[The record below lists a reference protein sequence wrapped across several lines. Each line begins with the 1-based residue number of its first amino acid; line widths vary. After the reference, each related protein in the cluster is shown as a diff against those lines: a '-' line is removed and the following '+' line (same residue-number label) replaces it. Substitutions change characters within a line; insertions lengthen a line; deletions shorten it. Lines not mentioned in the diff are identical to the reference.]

1 MNKPDP
7 KELLKARLAETF
19 ENDTQ
24 EVVARKLMTTQGNV
38 SKWLNGQIPTTDN
51 LLSISKAY
59 KVSGDWLLGISDEKE
74 IDGVVLEKLTYEQI
88 ARIIDRMFALGII
101 EIPDLEK
108 IKREDSSINDYS
120 FNDAEDAEESED
132 GDEENTAYV
141 PRYDSDYMKINDR
154 VLSYVLRRRVKI
166 YEIGEDMVEF
176 WKQRSLPNFKGVHL
190 LRYNEQMQKLIDS
203 KSWSSFKDGDWVAM
217 VQDLQKMTDEEI
229 LAAIEKI
236 DKEGKNNG

>member
-59 KVSGDWLLGISDEKE
+59 KVSVDWLLGISDEKE

-166 YEIGEDMVEF
+166 
-176 WKQRSLPNFKGVHL
+176 
-190 LRYNEQMQKLIDS
+190 
-203 KSWSSFKDGDWVAM
+203 
-217 VQDLQKMTDEEI
+217 
-229 LAAIEKI
+229 
-236 DKEGKNNG
+236 

>member
-1 MNKPDP
+1 MDDLR
-7 KELLKARLAETF
+7 ETIKARLAETF
-19 ENDTQ
+19 KNDTQ
-24 EVVARKLMTTQGNV
+24 DTVARKLSTTQGNV
-38 SKWLNGQIPTTDN
+38 SKWLNGQVPTTDM
-51 LLSISKAY
+51 LLNIAKAY
-59 KVSGDWLLGISDEKE
+59 KVSVDWILGVSDERE
-74 IDGVVLEKLTYEQI
+74 IDGVVLEKLSYEQI

-120 FNDAEDAEESED
+120 FNDAEAAEESED

-166 YEIGEDMVEF
+166 YEVGEDMVSF
-176 WKQRSLPNFKGVHL
+176 WKEQSLPRFKGVHL

-203 KSWSSFKDGDWVAM
+203 KGWSSFKDGDWVAM
-217 VQDLQKMTDEEI
+217 VQDLQSMTDEEI
-229 LAAIEKI
+229 LAAIEKL
-236 DKEGKNNG
+236 DKEGRNNG

>member
-1 MNKPDP
+1 
-7 KELLKARLAETF
+7 
-19 ENDTQ
+19 
-24 EVVARKLMTTQGNV
+24 
-38 SKWLNGQIPTTDN
+38 
-51 LLSISKAY
+51 
-59 KVSGDWLLGISDEKE
+59 
-74 IDGVVLEKLTYEQI
+74 
-88 ARIIDRMFALGII
+88 MFALGII

-176 WKQRSLPNFKGVHL
+176 W
-190 LRYNEQMQKLIDS
+190 
-203 KSWSSFKDGDWVAM
+203 
-217 VQDLQKMTDEEI
+217 
-229 LAAIEKI
+229 
-236 DKEGKNNG
+236 